1 VANIASAAKRNR
13 QNEKRRQRNKH
24 YRSIVKTATRR
35 FRDALVTKDAT
46 KISAAFREAERT
58 IGRARSKG
66 VLHARNA
73 ARHVSRLAI
82 AVAKATGKAAAAH

>member
-13 QNEKRRQRNKH
+13 QSLKRRHRNKH

-35 FRDALVTKDAT
+35 LREALAGKDAN
-46 KISAAFREAERT
+46 KIATAFREAEAS
-58 IGRARSKG
+58 IGRAKSKG

-73 ARHVSRLAI
+73 ARRVARLAV
-82 AVAKATGKAAAAH
+82 AVSKATGKSAPAR